1 MEENSQQP
9 LPKRHDFQTSADLER
24 VTDYAEEKEISA
36 KDLENAISLVEGKYS
51 EEKAAKLQRE
61 KELARIV
68 IKKEDVDLIVEEME
82 IPRAVAERSLREHKG
97 DVVEALVSL
106 TN

>member
-1 MEENSQQP
+1 MLRPFRFRPPDVRTAFRCLDS
-9 LPKRHDFQTSADLER
+9 L
-24 VTDYAEEKEISA
+24 
-36 KDLENAISLVEGKYS
+36 SLVEGKYS

-61 KELARIV
+61 KELAKVV
-68 IKKEDVDLIVEEME
+68 IRKEDVDLIVEEME
-82 IPRAVAERSLREHKG
+82 IPRSAAERSLREHKG

>member
-1 MEENSQQP
+1 MAETSTQP
-9 LPKRHDFQTSADLER
+9 KKRHDFQTSADLER
-24 VTDYAEEKEISA
+24 VTDFAEETEINTSI
-36 KDLENAISLVEGKYS
+36 LENALSLVEGKYS

-61 KELARIV
+61 KELAKVV
-68 IKKEDVDLIVEEME
+68 IRKEDVDLIVEEME
-82 IPRAVAERSLREHKG
+82 IPRSVAERSLREHKG

>member
-1 MEENSQQP
+1 MAET
-9 LPKRHDFQTSADLER
+9 PKRHDFQTSADLER
-24 VTDYAEEKEISA
+24 VTDYAEEKEINTS
-36 KDLENAISLVEGKYS
+36 DLENALSLVEGKYS

-61 KELARIV
+61 KELARVV

-82 IPRAVAERSLREHKG
+82 IPRVAAERRLREHKG